1 MPLIQKFTVVDP
13 SIRASYSLKTST
25 HKLLKLYDLF
35 YRDQYREEA
44 TAGELVEN
52 MLLYVLKADGDFQ
65 KFIKRLTPSQQGELD
80 DAMAKLAPG
89 ARKVAEDEH
98 GAGYRSPDEKVP

>member
-13 SIRASYSLKTST
+13 AIRASYSLKTST

-35 YRDQYREEA
+35 YKDQYKEEA

-52 MLLYVLKADGDFQ
+52 MLLYVLKADPDFQ
-65 KFIKRLTPSQQGELD
+65 KFSKRLSQAQQAELD
-80 DAMAKLAPG
+80 DAMARLTGRKPADDAGDTHAG
-89 ARKVAEDEH
+89 A
-98 GAGYRSPDEKVP
+98 